1 MLWRLHCAQFADYD
15 DTIVCKDEEIH
26 ALRTRVR
33 TLGGRMGREH
43 PARAVHGTTPE
54 IIGHIG
60 EGATGE
66 AVAPESDPGRSP
78 TRPSLSALPGAE
90 SETRMLHAISSPRSV
105 TRSGIAAAR
114 SGGVSASREATGPVI
129 PVTGSEAVTHPIH
142 RSGESVHMLHES
154 MSPAASLLLKS
165 KRLSTTLPESTDLHP
180 SLPRKRRGKAPPID
194 SFDGESPDV
203 LFEDWVPALQRAA
216 DWNGWSEKEMLIQ
229 LAGHLRGRA
238 LQEWGLLSAHER
250 ESLEEA
256 TTILHNRL
264 DPCSRA
270 LAAQDFR
277 HASQREEE
285 SIADFIRRLEQLFKL
300 AYGRYGMS
308 EETRGT
314 LLHGQLQEG
323 LRYEIMRAPAVS
335 GSHGYKE
342 LCLASRNEEKRLVE
356 LKRRQYWKP
365 LQRSTFRRMDDDQM
379 SQDRMTQPKSRRQRP
394 EGERSSSLK
403 RCYSC
408 NQPGHFSRE
417 CPTLRTDGGGPGTTQ
432 RPKQADTKQVQ
443 TAGASHTPNLT
454 LSHFLSS
461 DSELEDSEI
470 GQIRINDQGGQQ
482 QYVDVLIEGVIARG
496 VVNSGAEITIING
509 KLFGRIAAV
518 ARLKKSRLKLADR
531 VPRTYD
537 RKTFTL
543 DGRLDLDICFDG
555 VTMRTPIYVK
565 LDAADQLLLGEGVCR
580 QLKIISYHPYVLGK
594 RSRRG
599 SPKISQAP
607 MEQRSIWRQLVPR
620 RLPS

>member
-1 MLWRLHCAQFADYD
+1 MPALCSNMLACYYSQ
-15 DTIVCKDEEIH
+15 IM
-26 ALRTRVR
+26 
-33 TLGGRMGREH
+33 LG
-43 PARAVHGTTPE
+43 
-54 IIGHIG
+54 II
-60 EGATGE
+60 
-66 AVAPESDPGRSP
+66 D
-78 TRPSLSALPGAE
+78 
-90 SETRMLHAISSPRSV
+90 
-105 TRSGIAAAR
+105 
-114 SGGVSASREATGPVI
+114 
-129 PVTGSEAVTHPIH
+129 
-142 RSGESVHMLHES
+142 
-154 MSPAASLLLKS
+154 ASL
-165 KRLSTTLPESTDLHP
+165 
-180 SLPRKRRGKAPPID
+180 
-194 SFDGESPDV
+194 
-203 LFEDWVPALQRAA
+203 RAA
-216 DWNGWSEKEMLIQ
+216 DWNGWSEKETLIQ

-300 AYGRYGMS
+300 AYGRDGMS

-379 SQDRMTQPKSRRQRP
+379 SQDRMAQPKSRRQRP

-417 CPTLRTDGGGPGTTQ
+417 CPTRRTDGGGPGTTQ
-432 RPKQADTKQVQ
+432 RPKQ
-443 TAGASHTPNLT
+443 
-454 LSHFLSS
+454 
-461 DSELEDSEI
+461 
-470 GQIRINDQGGQQ
+470 
-482 QYVDVLIEGVIARG
+482 EGCQ
-496 VVNSGAEITIING
+496 AE
-509 KLFGRIAAV
+509 
-518 ARLKKSRLKLADR
+518 S
-531 VPRTYD
+531 
-537 RKTFTL
+537 
-543 DGRLDLDICFDG
+543 
-555 VTMRTPIYVK
+555 
-565 LDAADQLLLGEGVCR
+565 
-580 QLKIISYHPYVLGK
+580 
-594 RSRRG
+594 
-599 SPKISQAP
+599 
-607 MEQRSIWRQLVPR
+607 
-620 RLPS
+620 